1 MGPLKSAYTVG
12 EVADLTGFSRN
23 TVTQLFEN
31 ERGVIVL
38 ARPEKLHK
46 RGYRSIRIPHA
57 VYERVISRLTVR

>member
-1 MGPLKSAYTVG
+1 MKTTYTVR
-12 EVADLTGFSRN
+12 EVAEQTGFSRH
-23 TVTQLFEN
+23 TITQLFEN

-57 VYERVISRLTVR
+57 VYETVIGRLTVR